1 MPLINIIAMAI
12 ALAMDAFAV
21 SIAAGISLKKITFR
35 QNFRM
40 AWHFGLFQAMMPII
54 GWTVGLS
61 IRASIEA
68 YDHWI
73 AFALLAYVGVGMLKE
88 SFGRQKK
95 NKKKDPTRGTTMVML
110 SVATSV
116 DALAVGLSLSM
127 IKISIWKPALLI
139 GLVAALFTTVG
150 MHLGKTLAN
159 ATKISRLAEICG
171 GTVLLIIGLNILR
184 EHGALPFF

>member
-73 AFALLAYVGVGMLKE
+73 AFALLAYVGVGMLME
-88 SFGRQKK
+88 SFGQQKK
-95 NKKKDPTRGTTMVML
+95 NKKKDPTRGSTMVML